1 MSLSPSP
8 RFEQRG
14 FTLVELMVT
23 LAILSVLLSIAVPN
37 FNQMVASERVRSA
50 NSDLFSALLF
60 ARSEAIKRNHTV
72 DIVPSASGWNGGWT
86 VQLDSSNVLQTQNA
100 LNSSVVVVQKDD
112 GGNVRATAANVRF
125 NGNGRPAPS
134 NDDLFVFYSGTVS
147 AVTARCTSLTLTGLP
162 ETQRDTDGNPANGC
176 Q

>member
-1 MSLSPSP
+1 MKSVPEPLMHG
-8 RFEQRG
+8 RG

-23 LAILSVLLSIAVPN
+23 IAILSILLSIAVPN

-60 ARSEAIKRNHTV
+60 ARSEAIKRNHTI
-72 DIVPSASGWNGGWT
+72 DIVPAATGWTGGWT
-86 VQLDSSNVLQTQNA
+86 VQLDSATVLQTQNP
-100 LNSSVVVVQKDD
+100 LNSSVAVVQKDD
-112 GGNVRATAANVRF
+112 GGNTRLTATTVRF
-125 NGNGRPAPS
+125 NGNGRPAPN
-134 NDDLFVFYSGTVS
+134 NDDSFILSSATVS
-147 AVTARCTSLTLTGLP
+147 AVTARCTTITLTGLP